1 MKKLLILLALTTI
14 GADSPDALIR
24 YRQTTMKSM
33 GAHMSAIKF
42 VVDGKVTN
50 RALLAAHAQAVHGVS
65 LGLTDLFPKLERS
78 PSAARPEIWSDPKGF
93 RAAAAVLERESS
105 RLAVLASKNDWKA
118 FDAQFARVA
127 DACEG
132 CHRKYRQ
139 RDTD

>member
-1 MKKLLILLALTTI
+1 
-14 GADSPDALIR
+14 
-24 YRQTTMKSM
+24 
-33 GAHMSAIKF
+33 MSAIKF
-42 VVDGKVTN
+42 VVDGKVAN
-50 RALLAAHAQAVHGVS
+50 RAQLAVHAQAIHGVS

-78 PSAARPEIWSDPKGF
+78 LSAARSEIWSDPKGF
-93 RAAAAVLERESS
+93 RVAAEGLERESS
-105 RLAVLASKNDWKA
+105 RLAVLASKNEWKA